1 MVRTVNEAYL
11 DLRRE
16 LREQGVAGY
25 QIEAR
30 ELVCYAMDIQPQ
42 EFFMK
47 KHLWVFDDMQ
57 ARIDALK
64 AQRLS
69 GTPLQHITGRWE
81 FYGIPLEVTKDTLI
95 PRADTETLAETA
107 ITLLE
112 SRSKSRMLDLCCGS
126 GCLAIAVLK
135 NVEGV
140 NAVLADLS
148 EAALEV
154 AQRNLV
160 QHHLTGR
167 ALTALLDAK
176 AVPPEALGRF
186 HMIVCNPPYI
196 PSEEIPT
203 LDVEVQQEP
212 HMALD
217 GGQDGLDFY
226 RAVANNYYARLH
238 NGGVLA
244 FEVGL
249 GQFEDVSR
257 ILEEAGYKNVQVRND
272 LTGIERVVL
281 GMRRDDE

>member
-1 MVRTVNEAYL
+1 MVRTLNEVYL
-11 DLRRE
+11 DLRQE
-16 LREQGVAGY
+16 LRDAGVAGY

-30 ELVCYAMDIQPQ
+30 ELVCYALDIQPEQ
-42 EFFMK
+42 FLFK
-47 KHLWVFDDMQ
+47 KQMWVFDEMQ
-57 ARIDALK
+57 ARIAELK
-64 AQRLS
+64 ALRLS

-81 FYGIPLEVTKDTLI
+81 FYGIPLEVTRDTLI

-107 ITLLE
+107 IQLLE
-112 SRSKSRMLDLCCGS
+112 SRSRSRMLDLCCGS

-140 NAVLADLS
+140 TAVLGDLS

-154 AQRNLV
+154 AQRNLIS
-160 QHHLTGR
+160 HHLTGR
-167 ALTALLDAK
+167 ALTAVLDAK
-176 AVPPEALGRF
+176 AVPPTALGRF
-186 HMIVCNPPYI
+186 HLIVCNPPYI

-203 LDVEVQQEP
+203 LDVEVQNEP

-217 GGQDGLDFY
+217 GGEDGLDFY
-226 RAVANNYYARLH
+226 RAVARGYFDSLN

-249 GQFEDVSR
+249 GQFEDVSK

-281 GMRRDDE
+281 GMRRDDA